1 MLNEIAL
8 TATKMMVSN
17 CLAKFQS
24 QMKFLQKWE
33 QEQVQIFCV
42 ISKIR

>member
-8 TATKMMVSN
+8 TATKIMVYN

-24 QMKFLQKWE
+24 QMKFIFKKWE
-33 QEQVQIFCV
+33 QEQVHFLCGF
-42 ISKIR
+42 KD